1 MAESTQFAALF
12 RLVKFRPPTL
22 PEQQVMSH
30 SRQGLKMRSRN
41 RHKMHP
47 TTHGARTLP
56 NSGPPR
62 HHAHSV
68 RSPCMCAAR
77 RGCSMECCTDSACGV
92 LMCPKSVRNYYSTL
106 NAHNGDQNVAIRWQ
120 ATPARA
126 YSLAGMADVEA
137 GLKLNPQMRQELD
150 QKWSYM
156 GLMFG
161 HT

>member
-1 MAESTQFAALF
+1 MDAATQFALLF

-30 SRQGLKMRSRN
+30 SRQGLKMRSRS

-77 RGCSMECCTDSACGV
+77 RGCSMGCYTDSACGV
-92 LMCPKSVRNYYSTL
+92 LMCPKSVRNYYPTL
-106 NAHNGDQNVAIRWQ
+106 TLRIMTTKTSPLDGRQHLHERTHLQAWLTWRWN
-120 ATPARA
+120 
-126 YSLAGMADVEA
+126 S
-137 GLKLNPQMRQELD
+137 N
-150 QKWSYM
+150 
-156 GLMFG
+156 
-161 HT
+161 